1 MKVLVK
7 CLLISILCLGIYTP
21 VYAQQAEKLFQQGM
35 MKEEAEGNLTEAI
48 KIYNKLVD
56 DTSVAREMRANA
68 LLHIGICYE
77 KSGKKN
83 ASRVY
88 EKLIEEFSDQTEI
101 SSLAKKKLKSI
112 MGSDV
117 KVQNKGL
124 LTLHIKND
132 RVFGAQN
139 IDNSGRYYLFKDWSP
154 GSKELMYFDLVTGK
168 TDSITEGNSWKAKK
182 WSDPDAPVWSP
193 DSKRVAYMWKAEG
206 QKEVRITNLDRS
218 NTQTIIKGVDEFD
231 VPTAVAFSNDG
242 DYLLGTINVNVGEE
256 KHQKLVIISLANKKF
271 KELIN
276 FGNQHAKEFKYSP
289 DGKHI
294 TFSRR
299 KENSSNQ
306 NIYSISLEDL
316 SIIPIIEQRGDN
328 YNPLWNS
335 DGSSILFLSNNLGT
349 IDLYKIAIKNGNP
362 AGNPISI
369 KRNMGMQVH
378 LMGVAQDKSIYY
390 NTGNNRRDIFTIDF
404 GEKFETK
411 DVLIEQITDLTLKY
425 GGRYPRYSKDG
436 KYICYQSSQSN
447 FNVKKGEE
455 IHKDLGRKYY
465 VNIYDTK
472 SHEHK
477 ELKLDMY
484 VNYVGYGTNWH
495 LLSWSYDDYKLLI
508 HARIKENYEGG
519 IFAVDVL
526 DGKITPVLT
535 NPNDKFGS
543 KTVKKIGHSMH
554 FSRDKNK
561 IYYSAPDWKTYF
573 EYNMLT
579 KEKKEIIRNDD
590 GFWFGEFLDKEENT
604 CVIYN
609 RFGTFT
615 YNIKAKKMEKIAE
628 KEEGPFIGT
637 SPAKNYF
644 YLWNGDENTI
654 IRKSFKGDEKEKTI
668 SIKELFPGRE
678 LNFAAGGPEFHPLE
692 NKVAIEL
699 GTNSG
704 TDIYKLTGVF
714 E

>member
-1 MKVLVK
+1 MKNLVK
-7 CLLISILCLGIYTP
+7 YLLISFLILGSLTSLI
-21 VYAQQAEKLFQQGM
+21 AQDAEKAFQQAM
-35 MKEEAEGNLTEAI
+35 MKEEGEGNLTEAI
-48 KIYNKLVD
+48 EIYSKLVD
-56 DTSVAREMRANA
+56 DTSVDREIRANS

-77 KSGKKN
+77 KLGKKN

-88 EKLIEEFSDQTEI
+88 EKLIAEFSDQSEI
-101 SSLAKKKLKSI
+101 SSIAREKLKSI
-112 MGSDV
+112 IGSDI

-124 LTLHIKND
+124 LTFHIKND
-132 RVFGAQN
+132 TVFGAQN
-139 IDNSGRYYLFKDWSP
+139 IDNSGRYYLFKDWEE
-154 GSKELMYFDLVTGK
+154 SKELMYFDLITGK
-168 TDSITEGNSWKAKK
+168 TDSITEGNAWKSKK
-182 WSDPDAPVWSP
+182 WSDPDSPVWSP

-206 QKEVRITNLDRS
+206 QMEVRITNLDRS
-218 NTQTIIKGVDEFD
+218 NAQTIIKGVDEFD

-256 KHQKLVIISLANKKF
+256 KHQKLVIISLANKNF

-276 FGNQHAKEFKYSP
+276 FGNQHAKEFKFSP

-294 TFSRR
+294 IFSRK
-299 KENSSNQ
+299 KENSRNQ
-306 NIYSISLEDL
+306 NIYTISLEDF
-316 SIIPIIEQRGDN
+316 SISTIIDQRGNN
-328 YNPLWNS
+328 YKPLWNP

-349 IDLYKIAIKNGNP
+349 IDLYKIAIKNGKP
-362 AGNPISI
+362 TGNPISI

-378 LMGVAQDKSIYY
+378 LMGVAQDKSLYY
-390 NTGNNRRDIFTIDF
+390 ATANNRQDIFTIDF

-436 KYICYQSSQSN
+436 RYISYQTKRSN
-447 FNVKKGEE
+447 FHVQIEDDIDNN
-455 IHKDLGRKYY
+455 LGRKYH

-472 SHEHK
+472 SNEHK

-495 LLSWSYDDYKLLI
+495 LLSWSYNDYKLLI

-519 IFAVDVL
+519 IFTVDVL

-543 KTVKKIGHSMH
+543 KTVKKTGHSMH

-573 EYNMLT
+573 EYNMVT
-579 KEKKEIIRNDD
+579 KEKKEIVRNDD
-590 GFWFGEFLDKEENT
+590 GFWFGEFIDKEENT
-604 CVIYN
+604 CVIFN

-615 YNIKAKKMEKIAE
+615 YNIKTKKMEKIAE
-628 KEEGPFIGT
+628 KEEGPFIGI
-637 SPAKNYF
+637 SPDRNYF
-644 YLWNGDENTI
+644 YLWNENTI

-678 LNFAAGGPEFHPLE
+678 LNFKAGGPEFHPIE
-692 NKVAIEL
+692 NKAAIEL
-699 GTNSG
+699 HINSG

>member
-7 CLLISILCLGIYTP
+7 YLLISILCLGICTS
-21 VYAQQAEKLFQQGM
+21 VSAQQAEKLFQQGM
-35 MKEEAEGNLTEAI
+35 MKEEGEGNLTEAI
-48 KIYNKLVD
+48 EIYNKLVD
-56 DTSVAREMRANA
+56 DTSVARKMRANA

-77 KSGKKN
+77 KLGTKN

-88 EKLIEEFSDQTEI
+88 EKLITEFSDQTDI
-101 SSLAKKKLKSI
+101 SSIAREKLKSI
-112 MGSDV
+112 TGSNL
-117 KVQNKGL
+117 KVQKKGL
-124 LTLHIKND
+124 LTHHIKTIKK
-132 RVFGAQN
+132 FGAEEM
-139 IDNSGRYYLFKDWSP
+139 DPTGRYYLYMNHSP
-154 GSKELMYFDLVTGK
+154 ESKELMYFDLVTGK
-168 TDSITEGNSWKAKK
+168 TDSITEGNSWRSKK
-182 WSDPDAPVWSP
+182 WSNPDYPVFSP
-193 DSKRVAYMWKAEG
+193 DSKRVAYMWSAEG
-206 QKEVRITNLDRS
+206 QAEVRITNLDRS

-231 VPTAVAFSNDG
+231 VPIAVTFSNDG
-242 DYLLGTINVNVGEE
+242 NHLLGTINVKVGEE
-256 KHQKLVIISLANKKF
+256 KHQKLVIISLANKNY

-276 FGNQHAKEFKYSP
+276 FGNQHAEGFKYSP

-294 TFSRR
+294 IFSR
-299 KENSSNQ
+299 KKIDSPDQ
-306 NIYSISLEDL
+306 NIYSIALEDL
-316 SIIPIIEQRGDN
+316 SIIPIIEQKGDN
-328 YNPLWNS
+328 YSPLWNS
-335 DGSSILFLSNNLGT
+335 DGSAIVFLSNTLGT
-349 IDLYKIAIKNGNP
+349 IDLYKIAIKKGKS
-362 AGNPISI
+362 ADNPISI
-369 KRNMGMQVH
+369 KRNLGLWAELAV
-378 LMGVAQDKSIYY
+378 VTDDNSIYY
-390 NTGNNRRDIFTIDF
+390 GTGNGRRDIFTIDF

-411 DVLIEQITDLTLKY
+411 DVLIEQITNLTLKY

-436 KYICYQSSQSN
+436 RYISYQTGRSN
-447 FNVKKGEE
+447 YHEQIEDDIDNN
-455 IHKDLGRKYY
+455 LGRKYH

-519 IFAVDVL
+519 IFTVDVL

-561 IYYSAPDWKTYF
+561 IYYSAPDWKTFF

-590 GFWFGEFLDKEENT
+590 GFWFGEFLDKEENA

-615 YNIKAKKMEKIAE
+615 YNIKTKKMEKIAE

-637 SPAKNYF
+637 SPDKNYF
-644 YLWNGDENTI
+644 YLWNGDENLI

-692 NKVAIEL
+692 NKAAIEL

-704 TDIYKLTGVF
+704 MDIYKLTGVF
-714 E
+714 D